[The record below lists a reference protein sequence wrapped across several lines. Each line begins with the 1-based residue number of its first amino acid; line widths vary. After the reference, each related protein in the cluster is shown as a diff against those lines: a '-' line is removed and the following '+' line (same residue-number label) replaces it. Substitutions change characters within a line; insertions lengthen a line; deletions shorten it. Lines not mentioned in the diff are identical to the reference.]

1 MQEIQDR
8 PQAGDQQPPPPD
20 FPERPTPVSP
30 KSTSPSTASSVAP
43 QGREGNGPAPSNLCA
58 PLCDPP
64 CPSVISPASPESTS
78 SPTGTPVAPQ
88 GREDVSFD
96 SNSSSSDSS
105 VAPQGRSVLR
115 SPFSVLPASA
125 AALTL
130 GTLISRGAAYL
141 ARHGVSSSEAP
152 TQAEILAEEA
162 TGFTRGKLLLH
173 QADIPDTA
181 VVDRLREMLVRVAKG
196 EPLQYVVGHWP
207 FCGAELKVAPCALI
221 PRPETEGLVE
231 RILRHPVWRTA
242 RFAADIG
249 TGTGAIAIALALAAK
264 AEHRPVEIH
273 AIDLS
278 PEALN
283 LARNNAV
290 DNGVKDLVFCDEGN
304 GASGLAQGRYDFI
317 VSNPPY
323 IASADVDALP
333 PLIRDRE
340 PRLALDGGPD
350 GLDVLRQIILDATQ
364 ALRPGGRLFLEIGED
379 QGLSVRR
386 LLERA
391 GYGDVVIARDLA
403 GHDRYAEGS
412 LP

>member
-1 MQEIQDR
+1 MQERQDR
-8 PQAGDQQPPPPD
+8 PQAGDQQTPPPAPSGRED
-20 FPERPTPVSP
+20 ISSSN
-30 KSTSPSTASSVAP
+30 STSPSTDSSVAP
-43 QGREGNGPAPSNLCA
+43 QSCEAVSL
-58 PLCDPP
+58 
-64 CPSVISPASPESTS
+64 PESTS
-78 SPTGTPVAPQ
+78 SSSGTPVAPQ
-88 GREDVSFD
+88 GR
-96 SNSSSSDSS
+96 
-105 VAPQGRSVLR
+105 SVLRGRGRFGPPGLHAPFSVLRGASAPLPR

-125 AALTL
+125 AALSL

-141 ARHGVSSSEAP
+141 ARHGVPAAEAP

-173 QADIPDTA
+173 QADIPNTET
-181 VVDRLREMLVRVAKG
+181 VDRLREMLVRVAKG

-207 FCGAELKVAPCALI
+207 FCGAELEVAPCALI
-221 PRPETEGLVE
+221 E

-278 PEALN
+278 PDALN

-304 GASGLAQGRYDFI
+304 GASGLPQGRYDFI

-391 GYGDVVIARDLA
+391 GYSDVVIARDLA
-403 GHDRYAEGS
+403 GHDRYAEGA

>member
-1 MQEIQDR
+1 MQERQDR
-8 PQAGDQQPPPPD
+8 PQAGDQQTPP
-20 FPERPTPVSP
+20 V
-30 KSTSPSTASSVAP
+30 ASSE
-43 QGREGNGPAPSNLCA
+43 RTDISSSKSN
-58 PLCDPP
+58 
-64 CPSVISPASPESTS
+64 S
-78 SPTGTPVAPQ
+78 SSSGAPVAPQ
-88 GREDVSFD
+88 GRKNVLSPESISPSTGVP
-96 SNSSSSDSS
+96 
-105 VAPQGRSVLR
+105 VVPEGRSVLR
-115 SPFSVLPASA
+115 GRGRFGPPGLHAPFSVLQTPA

-130 GTLISRGAAYL
+130 GTLIRRGAAYL
-141 ARHGVSSSEAP
+141 ARHGVPPDEAP

-162 TGFTRGKLLLH
+162 TGLTRGKLLLH
-173 QADIPDTA
+173 REDIPPPETVA
-181 VVDRLREMLVRVAKG
+181 RLREMLVRVAKG

-207 FCGAELKVAPCALI
+207 FCGAELRVAPCALI

-278 PEALN
+278 PDALN

>member
-8 PQAGDQQPPPPD
+8 PQAGDQHPPPPD

-43 QGREGNGPAPSNLCA
+43 QGR
-58 PLCDPP
+58 
-64 CPSVISPASPESTS
+64 
-78 SPTGTPVAPQ
+78 
-88 GREDVSFD
+88 
-96 SNSSSSDSS
+96 
-105 VAPQGRSVLR
+105 SVLR
-115 SPFSVLPASA
+115 FPFSVLRGAPAPLPVLPASA

-141 ARHGVSSSEAP
+141 ARHGVSSSEAS

>member
-1 MQEIQDR
+1 MQERQDR
-8 PQAGDQQPPPPD
+8 PQAGDQQTPP
-20 FPERPTPVSP
+20 V
-30 KSTSPSTASSVAP
+30 ASSE
-43 QGREGNGPAPSNLCA
+43 RTDISSSKSN
-58 PLCDPP
+58 
-64 CPSVISPASPESTS
+64 S
-78 SPTGTPVAPQ
+78 SSSGAPVAPQ
-88 GREDVSFD
+88 GRKNVLSPESISPSTGVP
-96 SNSSSSDSS
+96 
-105 VAPQGRSVLR
+105 VAPEGRSVLR
-115 SPFSVLPASA
+115 GRGRFGPPGLHAPFSVLQTPA

-130 GTLISRGAAYL
+130 GTLIRRGAAYL
-141 ARHGVSSSEAP
+141 ARHGVPVAEAP

-173 QADIPDTA
+173 HEDIPNTET
-181 VVDRLREMLVRVAKG
+181 VDRLREMLVRVAKG

-207 FCGAELKVAPCALI
+207 FCGAELEVAPCALI

-304 GASGLAQGRYDFI
+304 GASGLPQGRYDFI

>member
-8 PQAGDQQPPPPD
+8 PQAGDQQPPP
-20 FPERPTPVSP
+20 V
-30 KSTSPSTASSVAP
+30 ASSE
-43 QGREGNGPAPSNLCA
+43 RTDISSSKSN
-58 PLCDPP
+58 
-64 CPSVISPASPESTS
+64 S
-78 SPTGTPVAPQ
+78 SSSGAPVAPQ
-88 GREDVSFD
+88 GRKNVLSPESISPSTGVP
-96 SNSSSSDSS
+96 
-105 VAPQGRSVLR
+105 VAPEGRSVLR
-115 SPFSVLPASA
+115 SPFSVLQTPA

-130 GTLISRGAAYL
+130 GTLIRRGAAYL
-141 ARHGVSSSEAP
+141 ARHGVPPAEAP

-207 FCGAELKVAPCALI
+207 FCGAELEVAPCALI

-386 LLERA
+386 LLERV